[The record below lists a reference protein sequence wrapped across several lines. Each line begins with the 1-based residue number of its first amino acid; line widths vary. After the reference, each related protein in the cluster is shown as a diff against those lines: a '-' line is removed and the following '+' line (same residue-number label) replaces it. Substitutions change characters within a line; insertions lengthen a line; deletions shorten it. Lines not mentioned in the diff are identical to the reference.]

1 MEFNQEEKEEN
12 QEHISTELNLV
23 RYFLFQQ
30 VDSMGNSDGKVI
42 PEYGKDSLGID
53 QKHRRNI
60 STISVTGGVPNLLI
74 DGEGY
79 TYYIQD

>member
-1 MEFNQEEKEEN
+1 M
-12 QEHISTELNLV
+12 V
-23 RYFLFQQ
+23 
-30 VDSMGNSDGKVI
+30 NSDGKVV

-74 DGEGY
+74 DGKRY
-79 TYYIQD
+79 SYFVQY